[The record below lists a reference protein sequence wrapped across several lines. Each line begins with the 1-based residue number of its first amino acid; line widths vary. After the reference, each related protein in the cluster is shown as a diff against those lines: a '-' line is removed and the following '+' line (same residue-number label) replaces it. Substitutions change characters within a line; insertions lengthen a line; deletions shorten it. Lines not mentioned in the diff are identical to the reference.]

1 MSENKKHTIDLNRET
16 AELLSNL
23 LERQTYTEKILKSLS
38 QVVLDLHM
46 QVKQTRASVQALS
59 ASHLKPNGRK
69 VRAVFLVNSIE
80 LWDSLFDVYQ
90 AMLESDIF
98 EPFVATI
105 NRRFGGDTHF
115 SGEKRASDGL
125 DKLNIPHLR
134 LDMEDSFTGLN
145 ILRGLA
151 PDVIF
156 RQSQWDDLYPP
167 AFSSDYLSFA
177 KLCVVPYGII
187 VLEKYMSMQAEQE
200 GVNKISCDTPYHRA
214 AWRIFCENRY
224 ALQYFESFSHAP
236 SEKLVL
242 SGYPKLQ
249 RLLNEAPSWPTFDA
263 QPKDKKAFRVIWAP
277 HHSSDNPWLNFGV
290 FHRIYQDFVA
300 WARETPDIEFVLKPH
315 PELFKSVVNRKV
327 MQQEDVDGFLKEW
340 LSLPN
345 CAYENE
351 RYGGLFAAS
360 DLMITD
366 GISFF
371 IEYPIFDKPL
381 IFFNSGVHAELNSVG
396 KLAIACADTV
406 YTFEDMKQTALGYK
420 NKTIKDTHNP
430 DREHLKSILFPDT
443 KPSCEIILENIAD
456 GLGIK
461 VEGSVS

>member
-1 MSENKKHTIDLNRET
+1 MDSNHDVVK
-16 AELLSNL
+16 ALSNL
-23 LERQTYTEKILKSLS
+23 LERQTYTEKVLKSLS

-46 QVKQTRASVQALS
+46 QVRQTRASVQALS
-59 ASHLKPNGRK
+59 SSHLKPNGRK
-69 VRAVFLVNSIE
+69 IRAVFLVNSIE
-80 LWDSLFDVYQ
+80 LWDSLFDIYQ
-90 AMLESDIF
+90 KMLESDIF

-105 NRRFGGDTHF
+105 NRRLGGDTHF

-125 DKLNIPHLR
+125 TKLNIPHLR
-134 LDMEDSFTGLN
+134 LDMEDSFAGLN

-151 PDVIF
+151 PDIIF

-177 KLCVVPYGII
+177 KLCVVPYGLI
-187 VLEKYMSMQAEQE
+187 VLEKYMSKQAERE
-200 GVNKISCDTPYHRA
+200 GTNKISCDTPYHRA
-214 AWRIFCENRY
+214 AWRIFCENKY

-249 RLLNEAPSWPTFDA
+249 RLLNEAPSWPTFDKN
-263 QPKDKKAFRVIWAP
+263 PHHEKAFRVIWAP
-277 HHSSDNPWLNFGV
+277 HHSCDNPWLNFGV

-300 WARETPDIEFVLKPH
+300 WAREASDIEFVLKPH
-315 PELFKSVVNRKV
+315 PELFKSVVNRNV
-327 MQQEDVDGFLKEW
+327 MSQAALDNFLTEW

-381 IFFNSGVHAELNSVG
+381 IFFNSGVHAELNAVG
-396 KLAIACADTV
+396 KLAIACANTV
-406 YTFEDMKQTALGYK
+406 YTFEEMKKTALGYK
-420 NKTIKDTHNP
+420 NKTVDDTHKS
-430 DREHLKSILFPDT
+430 DREYLKQILFPNK
-443 KPSCEIILENIAD
+443 KPSCDIILENISE
-456 GLGIK
+456 GLGVNI
-461 VEGSVS
+461 ESTMS